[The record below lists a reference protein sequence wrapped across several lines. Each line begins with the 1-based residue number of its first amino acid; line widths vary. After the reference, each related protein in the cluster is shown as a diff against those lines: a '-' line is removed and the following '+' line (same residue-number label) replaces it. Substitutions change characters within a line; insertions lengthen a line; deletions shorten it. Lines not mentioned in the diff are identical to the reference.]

1 MTKSVEEKPGYEFKA
16 IALLALGFGLVGL
29 DRWLIMP
36 LSPQIMRD
44 LDLDYQDIG
53 NLAAILGLSWGLF
66 AIVMGRLSDRIGR
79 RKILIPAIVAFS
91 LLSGA
96 SGLATGLGMLLLA
109 RLMMGVA
116 EGAYCPASYAASIDA
131 SPPQRRGLN
140 LGIIQGSFA
149 LFGLALGPII
159 ATQLVELVSSW
170 RIVFGLVAIPG
181 LIIAALM
188 YVVLREPARPVVS
201 DEQPKP
207 HVPWLDLFR
216 YHNIR
221 IAMPAIFCAMSGLFV
236 IGSLTPVFLTDV
248 IGLSGTQMG
257 FVMSGLGFGGF
268 LGQIAV
274 CGASDVLGRRV
285 TAITAF
291 VLAAAS
297 LATLTLYAQTPGA
310 LFMLLFSSAFFCCG
324 AIALLAGPLSG
335 EAVPPAIASSA
346 MGLVIGAGEIF
357 GGGVAPSVAGFIAQH
372 AGLPTAFLTIAA
384 VLTCG
389 GILSL
394 FFQETAPRALA
405 RRAVGSPATA
415 EVGAQ

>member
-1 MTKSVEEKPGYEFKA
+1 MTEAGEEKPGYEFKA
-16 IALLALGFGLVGL
+16 VALLALGFGLVGL
-29 DRWLIMP
+29 DRWLVMP

-53 NLAAILGLSWGLF
+53 NLAAILGLSWGVF
-66 AIVMGRLSDRIGR
+66 AIVMGRLSDKVGR

-96 SGLATGLGMLLLA
+96 SGLATGLGMLLIA
-109 RLMMGVA
+109 RLLMGVA

-131 SPPQRRGLN
+131 SPPRRRGLN
-140 LGIIQGSFA
+140 LGIIQGAFA

-159 ATQLVELVSSW
+159 ATQLVELVPSW
-170 RIVFGLVAIPG
+170 RIVFGIVAIPG

-188 YVVLREPARPVVS
+188 YFVLREPAFVPAIN
-201 DEQPKP
+201 DQPKP
-207 HVPWLDLFR
+207 QVSWVSLFGF
-216 YHNIR
+216 HNVR

-268 LGQIAV
+268 LGQIAI
-274 CGASDVLGRRV
+274 CGISDVLGRRT
-285 TAITAF
+285 TAVVAF
-291 VLAAAS
+291 FLAAAS
-297 LATLTLYAQTPGA
+297 LVLLTIYAQTPLM

-324 AIALLAGPLSG
+324 VIALIAGPLAG
-335 EAVPPAIASSA
+335 EAVPASIASGA
-346 MGLVIGAGEIF
+346 MGLVVGSGEIF

-384 VLTCG
+384 VLSFG
-389 GILSL
+389 GLLSL
-394 FFQETAPRALA
+394 FFRETAPRAVA
-405 RRAVGSPATA
+405 RVNAGSQPIA
-415 EVGAQ
+415 EAAAQ